1 MGAGVS
7 GVSEEGSDTSGGGG
21 GGGGRGQGECSSQ
34 CEDAAGRTPL
44 SLRTHWGEKGG
55 IGSTGGFRF
64 FFFLKS
70 NYFFLTF
77 SNTERLPNFSDITS
91 LLKVS
96 QLGSFPPEL
105 ANKWRLGVGNI
116 RRDSTLGGLA
126 LSRNSIYR
134 IWRGC
139 LSRLAGWCGNVE
151 T

>member
-1 MGAGVS
+1 MLLGAGVS

-44 SLRTHWGEKGG
+44 SLRTRWGEKGG
-55 IGSTGGFRF
+55 MGKHRWVSVL
-64 FFFLKS
+64 FLKS
-70 NYFFLTF
+70 KYFFLTF
-77 SNTERLPNFSDITS
+77 SNTERLPNFPDITYP
-91 LLKVS
+91 LKVS

-126 LSRNSIYR
+126 LSETQYR
-134 IWRGC
+134 TWRGC
-139 LSRLAGWCGNVE
+139 LRRLAGWCGNVE

>member
-1 MGAGVS
+1 MLLGAGVS

-55 IGSTGGFRF
+55 IGKQRWVSVL
-64 FFFLKS
+64 FLKS

-77 SNTERLPNFSDITS
+77 SDTERLPNFPDIMS
-91 LLKVS
+91 PLKVS

-105 ANKWRLGVGNI
+105 ANKWRLGVGHH
-116 RRDSTLGGLA
+116 
-126 LSRNSIYR
+126 
-134 IWRGC
+134 
-139 LSRLAGWCGNVE
+139 
-151 T
+151 